1 MRALPLGL
9 LKGRLIGSSILQRSF
24 LKVFYISRENSRYG
38 FGCVVLRNYW
48 SFIGWRNNLGEE
60 PGSWLDQALGRGF
73 IDRGEGMWES

>member
-1 MRALPLGL
+1 MN
-9 LKGRLIGSSILQRSF
+9 GRSVLSKNIIS
-24 LKVFYISRENSRYG
+24 KENISRENSRYR
-38 FGCVVLRNYW
+38 FGCVVLRHYW